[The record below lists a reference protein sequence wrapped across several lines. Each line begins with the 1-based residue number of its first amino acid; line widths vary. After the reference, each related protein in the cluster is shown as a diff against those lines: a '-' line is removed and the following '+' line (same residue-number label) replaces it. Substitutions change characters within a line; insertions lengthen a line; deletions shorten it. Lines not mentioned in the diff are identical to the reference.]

1 MECINTWYGNIERTL
16 LQRFSGIKLL
26 VLDVDGVFSDGRIY
40 LGNNGEEL
48 KAFHTRDGF
57 GMKALKKSGVET
69 AVITG
74 RTSGIVEH
82 RMEHLNVGFIY
93 QGQNDK
99 TAAFNEL
106 LEKLKLTTEQVAY
119 VGDDTPD
126 LALIKTAG
134 MGIAVQD
141 AHPSVQQQADYI
153 CRCHGGYGA
162 VREICDLIMLSQ
174 GQLHLATGASV

>member
-1 MECINTWYGNIERTL
+1 MECINTWYGDIEKSL
-16 LQRFSGIKLL
+16 FKRFSEIKLL

-40 LGNNGEEL
+40 LGNDGEEL

-74 RTSGIVEH
+74 RTSRIVEH
-82 RMEHLNVGFIY
+82 RMEHLDVGFIY

-99 TAAFNEL
+99 TAAFDEL
-106 LEKLKLTTEQVAY
+106 LTKLGLSAEQVAY

-126 LALIKTAG
+126 LALIKAAG
-134 MGIAVQD
+134 LGIAVQD
-141 AHPSVQQQADYI
+141 AHASVQQQADYI
-153 CRCHGGYGA
+153 SRCHGGHGA
-162 VREICDLIMLSQ
+162 VREVCDLIMLSQ

>member
-1 MECINTWYGNIERTL
+1 MECINTWYGDMDKALFN
-16 LQRFSGIKLL
+16 RFSDIRVL

-57 GMKALKKSGVET
+57 GMKAVKAAGIET

-74 RTSGIVEH
+74 RSSHIVER
-82 RMEHLNVGFIY
+82 RMKHLDVRYIY
-93 QGQNDK
+93 QGQSDK
-99 TAAFNEL
+99 TDAFHEL
-106 LEKLKLTTEQVAY
+106 LTALNLTPEQVAY

-126 LALIKTAG
+126 LALIQAAG
-134 MGIAVQD
+134 VGIAVQD
-141 AHPSVQQQADYI
+141 AHASVQQQADYI
-153 CRCHGGYGA
+153 TRCSGGHGA
-162 VREICDLIMLSQ
+162 VREVCDLILLSQ